1 MGGNLDIFWLGD
13 GGEPYSWGGGG
24 GFGWGVGRGGG
35 LLGGSEGVEET
46 FLCFPNFFFHHK

>member
-1 MGGNLDIFWLGD
+1 MGRNLDIFWLGD
-13 GGEPYSWGGGG
+13 GGEPYSWG
-24 GFGWGVGRGGG
+24 GGG